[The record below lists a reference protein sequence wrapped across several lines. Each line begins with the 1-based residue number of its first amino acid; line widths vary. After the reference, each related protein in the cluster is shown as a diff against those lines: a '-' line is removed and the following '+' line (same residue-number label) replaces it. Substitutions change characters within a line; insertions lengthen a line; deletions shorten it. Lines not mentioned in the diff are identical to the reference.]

1 MLYEQ
6 GASGEDILLAQKALV
21 EHGNHDGLLQPTGF
35 FDEDT
40 TVAVVYWQMTHLGPN
55 GKPLDVTG
63 FIDDATMWS
72 FQHPSGEPQRSHLAI
87 AHVGPVA
94 LSMPTNMRTKVLDV
108 ARGEHEAGVHE
119 VPNGSN
125 AGDGVDKYFEGSGLY
140 AVPWC
145 ALFVSW
151 VLYQAF
157 GGHPLG
163 ARFASCYQMW
173 KAAERNG
180 KTVSVPAPGDIF
192 IMLYKN
198 AAGQLNGRGH
208 TGIVAAVGEGALL
221 FNTLEGNAGNRVKLG
236 ERKAADMYG
245 FINPYG
251 DKPSG
256 YKIGLVGKAEAVASS
271 EAGTR

>member
-6 GASGEDILLAQKALV
+6 GASGQEILTAQNALIA
-21 EHGNHDGLLQPTGF
+21 HGNHDGLLQPTGY

-40 TVAVVYWQMTHLGPN
+40 VVAVVYWQMTHLGPD

-72 FQHPSGEPQRSHLAI
+72 FENPSGEPQRSHLAI
-87 AHVGPVA
+87 ANVKPVA
-94 LSMPTNMRTKVLDV
+94 LSLPNMRAKVLDI
-108 ARGEHEAGVHE
+108 ARGEHEAGVCE

-125 AGDGVDKYFEGSGLY
+125 HGDGVDKYFEGSGLF

-157 GGHPLG
+157 QGHPLG

-173 KAAERNG
+173 KAAERLG
-180 KTVSVPAPGDIF
+180 KTVQLPVPGDIF

-198 AAGQLNGRGH
+198 SAGHLNGRGH
-208 TGIVAAVGEGALL
+208 TGLVAAVEAGAQV

-236 ERKAADMYG
+236 ERNAAAVYG

-256 YKIGLVGKAEAVASS
+256 FKTGLVGNAEAVESS

>member
-6 GASGEDILLAQKALV
+6 GALGEDILLAQRKLV
-21 EHGNHDGLLQPTGF
+21 EHGNHEGRLQPTGY

-40 TVAVVYWQMTHLGPN
+40 TVAVIYWQMTHLGPD
-55 GKPLDVTG
+55 GKPLGVTG

-72 FQHPSGEPQRSHLAI
+72 FRNPSGEPQRSYLAI
-87 AHVGPVA
+87 ARVKPIVA
-94 LSMPTNMRTKVLDV
+94 SLPNMRARVISI

-157 GGHPLG
+157 NGWPLG

-173 KAAERNG
+173 KAAGRLG
-180 KTVSVPAPGDIF
+180 KTGSLPIPGDIF

-198 AAGQLNGRGH
+198 ASGQLTWSGH
-208 TGIVAAVGEGALL
+208 TGIVAAVGEGAVE

-236 ERKAADMYG
+236 QREVAAMYG

-256 YKIGLVGKAEAVASS
+256 YHIGLVGKAEAVESS
-271 EAGTR
+271 MAGTR